1 MELTLLLTQLLRLD
15 VNNFLKEDPTSFD
28 KETREGKSLWCL
40 WALSQTQEGLLLL
53 EELVNSFDGEGFLAI
68 IDASKQWFNES
79 QVIKVECNASWW
91 RIREDTLFAL
101 SSLSEQLL
109 ETHESGFRTSNLK
122 NMIEQIVA
130 EDFLID
136 SLEYPFLYTRIFTSV
151 AKFSSV
157 ISNEVLEHSLDA
169 ALKAITMN
177 V

>member
-91 RIREDTLFAL
+91 RKFMKEHKNHKVRSEGILWMVSAVVDFGVSHLKLKDCIDFVKEIGLQ
-101 SSLSEQLL
+101 SSAAATRNASIKLL
-109 ETHESGFRTSNLK
+109 GVLH
-122 NMIEQIVA
+122 
-130 EDFLID
+130 
-136 SLEYPFLYTRIFTSV
+136 
-151 AKFSSV
+151 KFVVPGSIYS
-157 ISNEVLEHSLDA
+157 A
-169 ALKAITMN
+169 
-177 V
+177 

>member
-109 ETHESGFRTSNLK
+109 ETHVCDIDFSFLNSYGLIYMLK
-122 NMIEQIVA
+122 IYI
-130 EDFLID
+130 
-136 SLEYPFLYTRIFTSV
+136 SIFNIW
-151 AKFSSV
+151 V
-157 ISNEVLEHSLDA
+157 IFCTEIYIYRSAYLLFFV
-169 ALKAITMN
+169 